1 MVGSY
6 QFSLILGG
14 LIINCVCVGTSSLP
28 DNRAWRIPLGLFYI
42 VPVIILSLI
51 FLVPESP
58 RWLLRQD
65 RVEDALVNLR
75 KLREGAFTEEQILN
89 EFDELCFSLGNE
101 PEQGRFI
108 ELFQG
113 SNLKRTLIVAAVNF
127 FMQATGQAFVSQYS
141 AIYVKSLGTINPFVF
156 QLILAAVNITT
167 LATVLL
173 LSDHVGRRYVM
184 AGAIDTVRI

>member
-14 LIINCVCVGTSSLP
+14 MIINCVCFGTSTLP

-42 VPVIILSLI
+42 VPATVASLI
-51 FLVPESP
+51 LFVPESP

-65 RVEDALVNLR
+65 RVEDALTSLR
-75 KLREGAFTEEQILN
+75 KLREGAFTEEQIQA
-89 EFDELCFSLGNE
+89 EFAELRFALEHE
-101 PEQGRFI
+101 PEKGRFI

-113 SNLKRTLIVAAVNF
+113 TNLRRTAIVAAVNF
-127 FMQATGQAFVSQYS
+127 FMQATGQAFASQYS
-141 AIYVKSLGTINPFVF
+141 AIYVKSLGTINPFGF
-156 QLILAAVNITT
+156 QLIVAAVNLIT

-173 LSDHVGRRYVM
+173 ISDHFGRR
-184 AGAIDTVRI
+184 